1 MEYQQAKKEFEI
13 SVNKTI
19 EEIEQKAKQRGVQAA
34 NVLTNE
40 VKKCFLGSVPDETI
54 KSKER
59 VENLKEMVFIILLL
73 HLGNLLHYDL
83 AHCKSLLK
91 GGLMQNEME
100 AV

>member
-40 VKKCFLGSVPDETI
+40 VKKVLSGDRKSV
-54 KSKER
+54 
-59 VENLKEMVFIILLL
+59 V
-73 HLGNLLHYDL
+73 
-83 AHCKSLLK
+83 
-91 GGLMQNEME
+91 
-100 AV
+100 